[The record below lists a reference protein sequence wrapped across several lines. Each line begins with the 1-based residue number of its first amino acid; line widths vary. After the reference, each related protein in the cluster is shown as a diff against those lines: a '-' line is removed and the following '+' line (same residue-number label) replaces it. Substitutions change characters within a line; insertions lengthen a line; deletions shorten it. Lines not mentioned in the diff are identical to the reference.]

1 MGLDFLKASNFPY
14 QCTKIV
20 TKGPLRLLQ
29 NRNYLE
35 QILLKSSE
43 FVSLVSIFS

>member
-1 MGLDFLKASNFPY
+1 MGLDFPEASNFPY

-20 TKGPLRLLQ
+20 TKGPLRFLQ

-35 QILLKSSE
+35 QIPLKSTK
-43 FVSLVSIFS
+43 FVSLESIFS